1 MKTKMLFIALAL
13 MTSLSSCKKDLASD
27 WVGTYDG
34 TTGSG
39 NVQRVVVTK
48 VNDNTIKM
56 ELQTQVLLSYA
67 TFATIANAKVSSST
81 LATVDEDG
89 TVYGYTGVY
98 HFSGAASRDGSTL
111 TITNAMAT
119 QTGATTLYYNFSGT
133 R

>member
-1 MKTKMLFIALAL
+1 MKTKMLFIAVVL
-13 MTSLSSCKKDLASD
+13 MASLSSCKKDLATD
-27 WVGTYDG
+27 WIGTYDG

-48 VNDNTIKM
+48 VNDNTIKL
-56 ELQTQVLLSYA
+56 ELQTQFLTSYA
-67 TFATIANAKVSSST
+67 TFATMANAKVSSST

-89 TVYGYTGVY
+89 TVYGYTGIYRFTGVV
-98 HFSGAASRDGSTL
+98 SRNGSTL

-119 QTGATTLYYNFSGT
+119 QAGATTLYYNFSGT